1 MNTQFYEL
9 VQALAKANAGPAK
22 RLIRPNEAAAM
33 LGVSKKQL
41 YLMSK
46 EEDFPA
52 KIKIGSRAIA
62 WRLSDLDNWIESR
75 AFRKEGGRI

>member
-9 VQALAKANAGPAK
+9 VQALANANAGPAK

-41 YLMSK
+41 YLMSQK
-46 EEDFPA
+46 KTFL
-52 KIKIGSRAIA
+52 R
-62 WRLSDLDNWIESR
+62 R
-75 AFRKEGGRI
+75 